1 MILEE
6 KELDTLNVK
15 ICRYSCDYN
24 QEWNAFVDRSKN
36 GTFLFDR
43 DYIDYHQDRF
53 TDFSLMFTLRNKIV
67 ALFPAEITDGC
78 VTSHGGLTYGG
89 LIVDEY
95 MTPQLALEIMH
106 QLRFICGEINT
117 KILIYKTVPIIYHK
131 TPTQEDLFALT
142 AFGAN
147 VIRRDLLMVI
157 DYGKMFPMQER
168 RRRAL
173 KKAKPILILC
183 QPEFDRFWP
192 ILTDNLQNRYKR
204 DPVHTVEEIRL
215 LHARFPDNIRLYIG
229 LLEGEIVGGAVVY
242 KTDKVCH
249 LQYNATTDMG
259 REIGSMD
266 VIIDYLIGQYK
277 NQCAYF
283 DLGSCSDANF
293 PWPFVNWGLIDYKG
307 GFGARTIIHD
317 TYGLLIKE
325 GG

>member
-1 MILEE
+1 M
-6 KELDTLNVK
+6 LNVK
-15 ICRYSCDYN
+15 IHRYSCDYN

-53 TDFSLMFTLRNKIV
+53 TDFSLMFTLRNKVV
-67 ALFPAEITDGC
+67 ALFPAEITDEC
-78 VTSHGGLTYGG
+78 VTSHEGLTYGG

-95 MTPQLALEIMH
+95 MTPQLALELIH
-106 QLRFICGEINT
+106 QIQTIL
-117 KILIYKTVPIIYHK
+117 KDLKVKLLIYKTVPTIYHK
-131 TPTQEDLFALT
+131 MPAQEDLFALT

-157 DYGKMFPMQER
+157 DYANILPMQER

-173 KKAKPILILC
+173 RKAKPITILC
-183 QPEFDRFWP
+183 QPEFDKFWP

-204 DPVHTVEEIRL
+204 NPVHTVEEIEL
-215 LHARFPDNIRLYIG
+215 LHTRFPDNIKLYVG
-229 LLEGEIVGGAVVY
+229 LLEGEIVGGAVIY

-249 LQYNATTDMG
+249 LQYNATTDKG

-266 VIIDYLIGQYK
+266 VIINFLIEQYK
-277 NQCAYF
+277 DQCAYF
-283 DLGSCSDANF
+283 DLGSCSDSTS
-293 PWPFVNWGLIDYKG
+293 PWPFVNWGLIDYKY
-307 GFGARTIIHD
+307 GFGARTVVHD
-317 TYGLLIKE
+317 TYGLLIKQ